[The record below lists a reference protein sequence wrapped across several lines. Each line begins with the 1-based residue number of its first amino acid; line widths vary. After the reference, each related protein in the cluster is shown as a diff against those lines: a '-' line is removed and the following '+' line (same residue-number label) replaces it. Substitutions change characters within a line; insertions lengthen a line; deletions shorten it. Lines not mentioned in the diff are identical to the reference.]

1 MLSGTPIQNH
11 LLEMWNIMD
20 WVSDHRLLGDRH
32 YFISRYKRP
41 IEEGQQRNAT
51 EEQRV
56 YAQYMATE
64 LRKLIFSITLRR
76 EKSIVLN
83 SNENLHLGKKT
94 EIVLW
99 WYSLRVYFK

>member
-20 WVSDHRLLGDRH
+20 WISEHRLLGNRS
-32 YFISRYKRP
+32 FFVSRYKHP

-51 EEQRV
+51 PEKRI
-56 YAQYMATE
+56 YAQYIADE
-64 LRKLIFSITLRR
+64 LRGLIFSITLRR
-76 EKSIVLN
+76 EKSVVLN
-83 SNENLHLGKKT
+83 SNENLHMGKKT

-99 WYSLRVYFK
+99 WY